1 MTSHVRS
8 LLEPLQPATK
18 ITITEHFWGTQPS
31 LRLPEAYWNFFVE
44 ECRRALDDG
53 GSRNLARTHH
63 DLIEIVTSL
72 KSGHVRR
79 DTQDLLRQK
88 LTKLHENELQ
98 LIDGAIDLCASL
110 LLMTDFGQAEHY
122 FSGRRKLDWTSGKLD
137 ECVSLGFDRTSSL
150 EHKGIKL
157 ERTFNAE
164 SLNRLSGLRIIPTTN
179 LLDHLRL
186 TNDDT
191 KVHIFHH
198 ASFLNYQLERYATSC
213 CTLRGTLTSKAL
225 FYPMAWLKRL
235 CVHLLSCFQG
245 LKTTNLASGIVNYP
259 YNSHWTQSSH
269 YAVTSRP
276 TIDSWRTLNTGMTA
290 W

>member
-1 MTSHVRS
+1 MTSHVTS

-18 ITITEHFWGTQPS
+18 TTITQHFWGTQPS
-31 LRLPEAYWNFFVE
+31 LTIPEAYWSFFVE

-53 GSRNLARTHH
+53 GSRNLARTHR

-72 KSGHVRR
+72 KSGHLRR
-79 DTQDLLRQK
+79 DTQNVLRQK
-88 LTKLHENELQ
+88 LTILHENELQ

-122 FSGRRKLDWTSGKLD
+122 FSGRRKLDWTSGTLQT
-137 ECVSLGFDRTSSL
+137 CVSLGFNRTPSL

-164 SLNRLSGLRIIPTTN
+164 SLNRLAGLKIVPTTN

-198 ASFLNYQLERYATSC
+198 ASFLNHQLERYAMSC
-213 CTLRGTLTSKAL
+213 CTLHRTLTSKAPS
-225 FYPMAWLKRL
+225 YPMAWLKRL
-235 CVHLLSCFQG
+235 CAHLPSCSQSP
-245 LKTTNLASGIVNYP
+245 KITNLGSGIVNYP
-259 YNSHWTQSSH
+259 YNSH
-269 YAVTSRP
+269 
-276 TIDSWRTLNTGMTA
+276 
-290 W
+290 